1 MLQPIQRCSQTWRHR
16 LSWCLRQFCTCL
28 SIVFSQGS
36 PGCGWTKTAP
46 TSPYFKWG
54 FASAQWIGSGPE
66 WSTTTSDHD
75 IWTYIWGSPFFS
87 SAKAYTHLTGH
98 RFIHPIFHKLWA
110 SACQPKHKFF
120 FWLLL
125 HHRLSTRNILPRKN
139 MQLPSFNCV
148 CCPSNIEESLKH
160 LFLQCNF
167 TQSCWATLDLQ
178 VVTHNPFAAFGQFKL
193 QLHVSFYM
201 EIIII
206 MCWCIWMQ
214 HNDLIFRGIQ
224 PSSANYLAHFK
235 KKFALVILRAKN
247 RHEEPMS
254 LWLDHLV

>member
-1 MLQPIQRCSQTWRHR
+1 MTWILMQTMTFG
-16 LSWCLRQFCTCL
+16 L
-28 SIVFSQGS
+28 I
-36 PGCGWTKTAP
+36 
-46 TSPYFKWG
+46 
-54 FASAQWIGSGPE
+54 SGV
-66 WSTTTSDHD
+66 
-75 IWTYIWGSPFFS
+75 PFFS
-87 SAKAYTHLTGH
+87 STKEYTHLTGH
-98 RFIHPIFHKLWA
+98 RLIHPIFHRLWA

-167 TQSCWATLDLQ
+167 AQSCWATLDLQ

-247 RHEEPMS
+247 RHKEPMS